1 MKAYIYVERIHNKQ
15 SSKAIEIKK
24 RKGGVEAFV
33 MELLKKWMRQL
44 MRVLIYLVTLRSSSP
59 RW

>member
-1 MKAYIYVERIHNKQ
+1 MKAYMSNGFTINNHQRRLKN
-15 SSKAIEIKK
+15 IKK